1 MTSTPFNEK
10 EPGCSFANS
19 KTLSPL
25 PRQQWTSDLPTK
37 KPALKERGL

>member
-10 EPGCSFANS
+10 EAGCSFANS

-25 PRQQWTSDLPTK
+25 PPAAMDL
-37 KPALKERGL
+37 